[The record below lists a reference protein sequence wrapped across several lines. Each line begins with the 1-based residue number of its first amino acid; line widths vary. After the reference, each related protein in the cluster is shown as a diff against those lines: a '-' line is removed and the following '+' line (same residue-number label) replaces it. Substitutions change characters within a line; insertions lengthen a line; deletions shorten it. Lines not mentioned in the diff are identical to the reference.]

1 MEDIDN
7 LWFSLS
13 LSNSVWTQGWHVITQ
28 LKRVLCTLLLKKLTY
43 YLKSR
48 KCCVSFV
55 ESKECLTCHIQL
67 FISHNILSWMTLAT
81 FIKLSSLLQH
91 KACIYLLLL
100 WLFSFLQMQLGL
112 FCSPQFIFVSF
123 FNGWNS
129 QEELSS
135 ILMFVPCSVKEP
147 NTDLWLT

>member
-1 MEDIDN
+1 M
-7 LWFSLS
+7 L
-13 LSNSVWTQGWHVITQ
+13 GHVTF
-28 LKRVLCTLLLKKLTY
+28 
-43 YLKSR
+43 
-48 KCCVSFV
+48 VSFV

-112 FCSPQFIFVSF
+112 ICCLQFVFVSF

-129 QEELSS
+129 QKELSS
-135 ILMFVPCSVKEP
+135 MLMFVPCSVTEP
-147 NTDLWLT
+147 TTGLWLPYTVMLEWQQLLRHISSSLSSSSSSSSSSLSFSLSLS

>member
-13 LSNSVWTQGWHVITQ
+13 LSNSVWTQGLHVITQ
-28 LKRVLCTLLLKKLTY
+28 LKRVLCTLLLKKTY
-43 YLKSR
+43 ILFKESYVL
-48 KCCVSFV
+48 CHVTFVSFV

-112 FCSPQFIFVSF
+112 ICCLQFVFVSF
-123 FNGWNS
+123 FSGWNS
-129 QEELSS
+129 
-135 ILMFVPCSVKEP
+135 
-147 NTDLWLT
+147 

>member
-1 MEDIDN
+1 MC
-7 LWFSLS
+7 
-13 LSNSVWTQGWHVITQ
+13 HVTF
-28 LKRVLCTLLLKKLTY
+28 
-43 YLKSR
+43 
-48 KCCVSFV
+48 VSFV

-112 FCSPQFIFVSF
+112 ICCLQFVFVSF
-123 FNGWNS
+123 FKGWNS
-129 QEELSS
+129 QKELSS
-135 ILMFVPCSVKEP
+135 MLMFVPCSVTEP
-147 NTDLWLT
+147 TTGLWLLYCDVGVAAAVTAHIIIIIIMIIILIVFIIIFIIIIIIILGP